1 MIEEIRTNRA
11 EPNFTFLTSDAE
23 EGKRSRNLE
32 ERMVKMKYPFSENG
46 IRFFL
51 EDIFQSAWKLC
62 GSECKAR
69 SATGAISWY
78 INTGRAPTAFIR
90 AMMRR
95 RPSTI
100 AKRCLAGGSDQEI
113 IDRIKKLV
121 DVW

>member
-1 MIEEIRTNRA
+1 MI
-11 EPNFTFLTSDAE
+11 
-23 EGKRSRNLE
+23 
-32 ERMVKMKYPFSENG
+32 KMEKYPFSESG
-46 IRFFL
+46 IRFYL
-51 EDIFQSAWKLC
+51 EDVFWSAWKLC

-69 SATGAISWY
+69 SCTNAITWY

-100 AKRCLAGGSDQEI
+100 ARRCLIGGSDQEI

-121 DVW
+121 GAW